1 LTVARLG
8 SSFSHDVFRL
18 NLNQLTVM
26 KKILAL
32 SLLVTGFLATAAFA
46 ATAADNWDN
55 SCAKCHG
62 ADGSGNTKMGKKFN
76 IKDYTDAAVQSA
88 IKDEDMF
95 KAIKEGVT
103 ADGKERMKAF
113 KDDLS
118 DPEITDLVGYIR
130 KMKK

>member
-1 LTVARLG
+1 
-8 SSFSHDVFRL
+8 
-18 NLNQLTVM
+18 M
-26 KKILAL
+26 KKYLAL
-32 SLLVTGFLATAAFA
+32 LASILVAAASYGYA

-55 SCAKCHG
+55 DCAKCHS
-62 ADGSGNTKMGKKFN
+62 ADGSGTSKVGKKLKL
-76 IKDYTDAAVQSA
+76 KDYTDAAVQA
-88 IKDEDMF
+88 AMKDEDMF

-118 DPEITDLVGYIR
+118 DAEITDLVAYIR

>member
-1 LTVARLG
+1 MRTLLEVSPKFLIYL
-8 SSFSHDVFRL
+8 F
-18 NLNQLTVM
+18 VM
-26 KKILAL
+26 KKYLAL
-32 SLLVTGFLATAAFA
+32 LASILVAAASYGYA

-55 SCAKCHG
+55 DCAKCHS
-62 ADGSGNTKMGKKFN
+62 ADGSGTSKVGKKLKL
-76 IKDYTDAAVQSA
+76 KDYTDAAVQA
-88 IKDEDMF
+88 AMKDEDMF

-118 DPEITDLVGYIR
+118 DAEITDLVAYIR